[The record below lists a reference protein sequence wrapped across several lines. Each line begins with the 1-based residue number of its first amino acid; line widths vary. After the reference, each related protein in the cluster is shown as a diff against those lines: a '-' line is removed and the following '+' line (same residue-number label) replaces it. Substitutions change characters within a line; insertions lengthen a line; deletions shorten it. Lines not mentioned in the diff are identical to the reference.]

1 MRVLSNDSSQVG
13 QDAFG
18 KLIIDELNHDGIDT
32 SFVVVSEVLWLL
44 ADPLLLPMHYESNSR
59 LISHIYDFFSSIFD
73 ALFLELNQLN
83 PCKDIECSLP
93 NQYYFSSFELETD
106 LLQGLCFLNGRGFIM
121 L

>member
-44 ADPLLLPMHYESNSR
+44 ADLLLISMHDELNST

-73 ALFLELNQLN
+73 VA
-83 PCKDIECSLP
+83 
-93 NQYYFSSFELETD
+93 FS
-106 LLQGLCFLNGRGFIM
+106 M
-121 L
+121 